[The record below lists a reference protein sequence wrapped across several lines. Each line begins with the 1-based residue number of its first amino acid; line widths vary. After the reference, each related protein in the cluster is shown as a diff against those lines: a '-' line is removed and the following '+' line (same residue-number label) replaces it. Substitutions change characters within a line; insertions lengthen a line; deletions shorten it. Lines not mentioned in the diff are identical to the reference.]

1 MHEELYV
8 YFRLRALLFNVDWLK
23 IAEVHLKNKIF
34 FHEIPVLGL

>member
-8 YFRLRALLFNVDWLK
+8 YFRLRELFFNDDWLE

-34 FHEIPVLGL
+34 FHEIPVSGL